1 MSRGLSL
8 DYDGGTPDYGR
19 DVPLDVCLWICLKQ
33 MWHSAAVAALGL
45 PTSIGDVPL
54 CGCCSLGR
62 RAKAML
68 PNPSY
73 GIGGF
78 KIETKKVAL
87 AKVCHWQISAVATC
101 YHSRQEFELLA

>member
-1 MSRGLSL
+1 
-8 DYDGGTPDYGR
+8 
-19 DVPLDVCLWICLKQ
+19 
-33 MWHSAAVAALGL
+33 
-45 PTSIGDVPL
+45 
-54 CGCCSLGR
+54 
-62 RAKAML
+62 ML

-87 AKVCHWQISAVATC
+87 AKVCRWQISAVATR